1 MDSGKKKKIRT
12 LFIVLLLF
20 LPLQYGY
27 VGVVGEI
34 YSEPWPSF
42 IFPGFKNVY
51 STDNSFEID
60 QHLFRFYTDDPASLK
75 EVRPQ
80 DLFPE
85 LPLSQI
91 PGFMRT
97 HFQDPASIENFS
109 DEAAIWLYRLIEEYS
124 GKNVDQ
130 LEIVIRKNR
139 FIKRSEG
146 MTFDSV
152 IHEEFISISKPEN
165 D

>member
-1 MDSGKKKKIRT
+1 MNFDKKKKIRT

-27 VGVVGEI
+27 VGIVGEL

-42 IFPGFKNVY
+42 LFPGFKNVY
-51 STDNSFEID
+51 STDDSFEID
-60 QHLFRFYTDDPASLK
+60 QHLFRFYSDDLSTLK

-80 DLFPE
+80 ELFPE

-97 HFQDPASIENFS
+97 HFQEPSSIENFS
-109 DEAAIWLYRLIEEYS
+109 NEAVLWLFNLIEKYS
-124 GKNVDQ
+124 GENVNQ
-130 LEIVIRKNR
+130 IEIVLRKNR
-139 FIKRSEG
+139 FKKGSDG
-146 MTFDSV
+146 MIFDSV
-152 IHEEFISISKPEN
+152 IHEEFIAISKPEN
-165 D
+165 E